1 MTTAWSNA
9 EIDERQMREVED
21 IVAKIM
27 ARLADCTIE
36 QKLAVLLELDRW
48 ISMEQASHFSQQ

>member
-1 MTTAWSNA
+1 MTTWTNR

-21 IVAKIM
+21 IVAKVM
-27 ARLADCTIE
+27 GQLADCTIE

-48 ISMEQASHFSQQ
+48 ISQEQATHHQ